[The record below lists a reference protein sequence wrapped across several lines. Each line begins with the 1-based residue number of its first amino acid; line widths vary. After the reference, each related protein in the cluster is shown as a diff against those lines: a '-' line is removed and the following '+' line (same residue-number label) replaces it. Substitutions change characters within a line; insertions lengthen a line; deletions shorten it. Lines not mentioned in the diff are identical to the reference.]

1 MRLQLMKRP
10 LTAAL
15 AVLALAS
22 AARATWSIVIVNH
35 RTGEVGV
42 ASATCIGGFDL
53 KPALCVLRVGEG
65 AAAAQ
70 SVIDQTGVNR
80 MTIWNE
86 LQNGTDPDQIL
97 NILAAGDTQHQ
108 RRQYGIVSLRG
119 GPTTF
124 TGTQCGNARFG
135 VSGTTGDLSYA
146 IQGNILTGTIVV
158 TNAEQALLASSG
170 DLPTRMMAAM
180 LAARDMGGDGR
191 CSCSQLTP
199 QACGAPPPEPF
210 YSAATAFMVIA
221 RLGDQDGTCN
231 AGQGCAN
238 GQYWC
243 DLRVIDGP
251 PNGQDPV
258 VRMANQAVPFWR
270 GSLAGRADHLLTRVT
285 PSAQVIPADG
295 ASSAVV
301 DVELRNI
308 DDQPIDPFQPQLVI
322 QSLDAP
328 GSQVAVAS
336 PAIDLGGGRLRFTLT
351 SNGQVGN
358 GRWQIT
364 VTQGDGSHV
373 RLWPNLEVR
382 ADVPTPLFCGFI
394 AVSATAGATVPLTLD
409 LGTPSAGVGYLVLG
423 TSSGTVPGFVFQGVH
438 LPLNRDRFLVRSFAR
453 AGLPPF
459 PGTIGA
465 LDASGR
471 AAAGFVAGPGA
482 LVPLVGRRIDWA
494 AVIGPAPSSV
504 TNVVGF
510 DVAP

>member
-1 MRLQLMKRP
+1 MKRP
-10 LTAAL
+10 LTILL
-15 AVLALAS
+15 AILTLAS

-42 ASATCIGGFDL
+42 ASATCISGFDL

-80 MTIWNE
+80 MIIWNE
-86 LQNGTDPDQIL
+86 LQAGTDPDQII
-97 NILAAGDTQHQ
+97 NILGAQDPQHQ
-108 RRQYGIVSLRG
+108 RRQYGIVSLRA
-119 GPTTF
+119 GPATF
-124 TGTQCGNARFG
+124 TGVQCGNARFG

-146 IQGNILTGTIVV
+146 IQGNVLTGTIVV

-180 LAARDMGGDGR
+180 IAARDMGGDGR
-191 CSCSQLTP
+191 CSCSHMLP
-199 QACGAPPPEPF
+199 QSCGAPPPEPF
-210 YSAATAFMVIA
+210 FSAATAFMVVA

-238 GQYWC
+238 GHYWC
-243 DLRVIDGP
+243 DIRVIDGP

-258 VRMANQAVPFWR
+258 VRMANHTLPSWR
-270 GSLAGRADHLLTRVT
+270 GSLVGRADHFLTRVT
-285 PSAQVIPADG
+285 SAQVIPADG
-295 ASSAVV
+295 ASSTVV

-328 GSQVAVAS
+328 GTQVAVAS
-336 PAIDLGGGRLRFTLT
+336 PATDLGGGRLRFTLT
-351 SNGQVGN
+351 SNGLVGN

-382 ADVPTPLFCGFI
+382 AGTPTPLFCGFDT
-394 AVSATAGATVPLTLD
+394 VSATAGATVPLTLN
-409 LGTPSAGVGYLVLG
+409 LGPTSAGVVYLVLG
-423 TSSGTVPGFVFQGVH
+423 TSSGTLPGLGFQGVH
-438 LPLNRDRFLVRSFAR
+438 LPLNRDRFLVRSFDR
-453 AGLPPF
+453 AGTQGF
-459 PGTIGA
+459 PGTIGS

-471 AAAGFVAGPGA
+471 AAAGFVAAPGA

-504 TNVVGF
+504 TNVAGF